1 MNHYIF
7 TVKTYVNDD
16 FESVVEI
23 DTFYRME
30 SYDFL
35 VNSKQ
40 DNPQSYYQSLCVLLG
55 KEKVD
60 EKYQG
65 FEDALETDVNAYQH
79 IQMRST
85 LNGGHMTMHSLTAK
99 TSIGREEL
107 QVLIDVKKE
116 TGQLKTFLSDSRV

>member
-1 MNHYIF
+1 MKQYIF

-30 SYDFL
+30 SYDYL

-55 KEKVD
+55 KEKVN

-79 IQMRST
+79 IQMRSR
-85 LNGGHMTMHSLTAK
+85 LNGGHMTMHSLTSK
-99 TSIGREEL
+99 MPISREEL
-107 QVLIDVKKE
+107 QILIDVKKE
-116 TGQLKTFLSDSRV
+116 TGNLKSFLSDSIV